1 MKILYIECNMGCA
14 GDMLMGALMEIAPAE
29 AVRQLLDL
37 QVPEAHIHA
46 DKEQKCGI
54 TGTRVRVHV
63 HGAEEA
69 PGHDHDHGHEHHH
82 HHHHHEHGHEHE
94 HHHDHEHDHEHG
106 HHHHYGMHEI
116 EHIIRNLPVPEIVKE
131 DALGVYRRIAEAE
144 STVHGQT
151 VEEVHFHEVGA
162 LDAVIDVVGNS
173 LLMNA
178 IGADRVIV
186 SPVNTGSGSVKCAHG
201 ILPVPAP
208 ATAEILKGIPG
219 YSDGTQSELCTPT
232 GAALLAHFADGFGPR
247 PVMRVEKNGVGL
259 GTKDFPKANILR
271 VFLGEEM
278 PAEHSEPAKGLTDRV
293 SELSANID
301 DMTGEELGFALEQLL
316 EAGALDVWYT
326 PILMKKSR
334 PAVKLSVLCAP
345 EEADRMAETM
355 FRYTKTAGI
364 RRQDLSRY
372 TLCHSVDGSDGVRTK
387 TYTGYGVKRSKAEYE
402 DLARRARETGKA
414 LWETE

>member
-1 MKILYIECNMGCA
+1 MKTVYIECNMGCA
-14 GDMLMGALMEIAPAE
+14 GDMLMGALMEIAPEE

-54 TGTRVRVHV
+54 TGTKVRVHV
-63 HGAEEA
+63 HGEEEES
-69 PGHDHDHGHEHHH
+69 HDHNHGHEHHH
-82 HHHHHEHGHEHE
+82 HHDHEHGHE
-94 HHHDHEHDHEHG
+94 HHHDHEHE
-106 HHHHYGMHEI
+106 HHHHYGMLEI
-116 EHIIRNLPVPEIVKE
+116 EHIIRDLPVSDKVKE
-131 DALGVYRRIAEAE
+131 NALGVYKRIAEAE
-144 STVHGQT
+144 SKVHGKP

-162 LDAVIDVVGNS
+162 LDAVIDVTGCS
-173 LLMNA
+173 LLMEA
-178 IGADRVIV
+178 IGPDRVIV

-208 ATAEILKGIPG
+208 ATAEILKGIPS
-219 YSDGTQSELCTPT
+219 YSDGTQGELCTPT
-232 GAALLAHFADGFGPR
+232 GAALLAHFAGTFGPR
-247 PVMRVEKNGVGL
+247 PLMQVEQTGIGL

-278 PAEHSEPAKGLTDRV
+278 SADNPSKPADGLTDRV

-316 EAGALDVWYT
+316 DAGALDVYYV
-326 PILMKKSR
+326 PIVMKKSR
-334 PAVKLSVLCAP
+334 PGVKLSVLCAP
-345 EEADRMAETM
+345 EEADRLARVM

-364 RRQDLSRY
+364 RRQEFSRY
-372 TLCHSVDGSDGVRTK
+372 VLDRRTEDDGGITVK
-387 TYTGYGVKRSKAEYE
+387 TYSGYGVKRSKVEYE